1 MIDLDIEI
9 IHLLSYHNRR
19 KESELLYKTKFNQL
33 EPEIKRKIKNGAI
46 VKFGDEHEFQIDKFD
61 KVIFRKTK

>member
-1 MIDLDIEI
+1 MLELEIEI
-9 IHLLSYHNRR
+9 INLLSYHNRR

-33 EPEIKRKIKNGAI
+33 EPAIRQRIKNGAV